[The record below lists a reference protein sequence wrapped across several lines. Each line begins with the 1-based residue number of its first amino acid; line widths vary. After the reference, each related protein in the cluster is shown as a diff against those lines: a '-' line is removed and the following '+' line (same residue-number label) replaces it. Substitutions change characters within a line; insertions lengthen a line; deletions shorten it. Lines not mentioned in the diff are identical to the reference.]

1 MNGTEDAA
9 AAADEYYQI
18 AKTYAETGVKVLDF
32 ETFADLDG
40 ILPAIKKIR
49 AEYDMFIAVS
59 FSVNQF
65 GYSAEGSRRGLQT
78 SQSPGL

>member
-1 MNGTEDAA
+1 MGRRTRA

-18 AKTYAETGVKVLDF
+18 AKTFAETGVKVLDF
-32 ETFADLDG
+32 ETFADLEG

-59 FSVNQF
+59 F
-65 GYSAEGSRRGLQT
+65 
-78 SQSPGL
+78 P